1 MMSEYSD
8 INEDILPNENVK
20 NSATNEVEAT
30 DGNIV
35 SDEVI
40 GGAVSEVEQL
50 KVELED
56 AKNRSLRALADLE
69 NFRTRSNRQILE
81 ERKYASIDLM
91 RELLAVWDNIGRA
104 LDSVDKTQNLE
115 ALVEGVKMVHQQFLD
130 VLAKYKCIKINAV
143 HQPFDPNFH
152 ASVAQLP
159 NEEFPVNTIIDEVL
173 TGFTLYDRVVR
184 PAQVVLSAG
193 KQQQSEVKN

>member
-1 MMSEYSD
+1 MMSEHSD
-8 INEDILPNENVK
+8 INEDVLQNKNAEN
-20 NSATNEVEAT
+20 S
-30 DGNIV
+30 V
-35 SDEVI
+35 SDEI
-40 GGAVSEVEQL
+40 DTTDDNIASDEIINDAASEVEEL
-50 KVELED
+50 KIKLESE
-56 AKNRSLRALADLE
+56 KNRSLRALADLE

-115 ALVEGVKMVHQQFLD
+115 ALVEGVKMVNQQFLD
-130 VLAKYKCIKINAV
+130 ILAKYNCIKINAI

-159 NEEFPVNTIIDEVL
+159 NEEFPTNTIIDEVL
-173 TGFTLYDRVVR
+173 TGFRLYDRVVR

-193 KQQQSEVKN
+193 KQQDTKDK